1 MAAARCNYLVTFD
14 NSPQVYSSSTLETIL
29 KTAPPK
35 NCSDEG
41 RSILFVTYFPDDKE
55 MKVYKVPDEEISK
68 ELEKIEEKER
78 AKAEKALEKEL
89 SAQNEEPT

>member
-29 KTAPPK
+29 KTSPPK

-41 RSILFVTYFPDDKE
+41 RVVLFVTYFPDDKE
-55 MKVYKVPDEEISK
+55 MKVYRVSDEEIQT
-68 ELEKIEEKER
+68 ELEKIK
-78 AKAEKALEKEL
+78 EKEL
-89 SAQNEEPT
+89 AKIEKAKEKELAENGTE